1 VAYPPA
7 PAPVPPAQPPIKQGN
22 GFGVTALVLGIIG
35 LILGL
40 IPVANIFTG
49 LPLGILAIIFG
60 IIALVVAGKRGGKG
74 KGTGGVGL
82 VLGILAVAASI
93 IINIVFVQ
101 AADEYLDEEW
111 QQACEDAG
119 LTEDECGDYEDWESE
134 LENME

>member
-7 PAPVPPAQPPIKQGN
+7 PAPVPQPAPAKQGN

-35 LILGL
+35 LVLGL
-40 IPVANIFTG
+40 IPVVNIFTG
-49 LPLGILAIIFG
+49 LPLGILAVIFG

-74 KGTGGVGL
+74 KGTGGTGL
-82 VLGILAVAASI
+82 ALGVLAIAASI

-101 AADEYLDEEW
+101 AADKYIDDEW
-111 QQACEDAG
+111 QQACDDAG
-119 LTEDECGDYEDWESE
+119 LTEEECGEYEDWESE